1 MFRATVREVKSP
13 TDVVVTIDKLFGG
26 GMVRARSRIEVTVGE
41 RVLVDD
47 LSAGR
52 VHDWMVVDFENVIG
66 RWGNTGPHTHPIGQ
80 VDGLK
85 DFLDTYGEFMGDHE
99 DRMKYAEGKLVEAD
113 AAIAQGRLDMLQ
125 AEQDLA
131 AARDRITKA
140 ETELTYADQR
150 ISVGEA
156 ERAAAIA
163 RLDTAELE
171 ILAAGTRIGATENL
185 LSTLDNRVE
194 SAETTVQV
202 TAGKLD
208 TVDTR
213 LTTTAGEL
221 AALSGTVG
229 DVSAAVATAEGKAA
243 RAETAANQASA
254 VASEAM
260 SEYDGLRVKLDAALA
275 ARPGLI
281 ADSSFE
287 LPDQWDPAYGAS
299 IIASTAARTGSK
311 LLVLPWQNRNTGT
324 GKPVHAY
331 SRQDVQVIKGHHYRL
346 TVYLN
351 STDSIDGAKGNFL
364 VRRGAAGSKAYIT
377 QTTRIDL
384 VDSGITQGGWRVFQ
398 AEWTAPESYDVNFGF
413 QAASLASDLYVDDLQ
428 AVDSTA
434 EASLQIAVED
444 ARQKAEAAA
453 RDAMAA
459 LTAANQAQTA
469 ANGKTNVLYTTT
481 PYAGMGTAMGDTNF
495 VMSSLGGGGKVLR
508 QRRWTGNSWED
519 VQFDHQVIASV
530 DLGKAT
536 VGELDGQRISA
547 RTLTADR
554 FQVGVA
560 GNLIVDPNFNDATI
574 SNWRL
579 GGRWQWGNTD
589 GETYFRAWGNGT
601 ITDMGLNGGKS
612 KAPSLPVASGM
623 SYALTLDVK
632 GTIGVY
638 LAIRYANGHINTPGS
653 SVQTSPHSATRR
665 IHTFIITPD
674 NYIVAGAEGTKPVEI
689 QINLRQ
695 PSSAPVGGDTTVYS
709 AKFAPRTSSV
719 LIEDGAVTAAK
730 VNAESV
736 AGAVGQFVKVQAANV
751 EVTSELAA
759 RVVNAMT
766 ANVRNLVVT
775 ESAILQHTT
784 LLGTTV
790 ASELNVTKLL
800 RGRDAILSGTI
811 DVAQLNVTNT
821 MSAAIVNAMDVA
833 TQKLVVT
840 EEALLNHA
848 TLLGTTVAERL
859 NVTKQLIGRDAILT
873 GTVDVDQLNV
883 TSTMS
888 AEIVRAMNTT
898 TKRLIV
904 TEDAI
909 LNRATVVQDLV
920 TRDLIAQRVDS
931 RYLRSDSI
939 QTGLLEVFGRFRT
952 APDGQPQIIIQPS
965 QTAWNSRD
973 LAVWFTPDG
982 SLPGGGDATQFE
994 VTGGMWM
1001 NPTRNTGTSWS
1012 PQQLNLRGQS
1022 RAGVQIMDGLTVRA
1036 TAGTA
1041 GPTIMSHPGQFLSV
1055 IGSDGVGLSS
1065 RAGDARIVPWKSAY
1079 IIARNDGVVEMES
1092 ERRVHLKTGRLPVR
1106 FTSPGSGHETYEHTT
1121 GSASN
1126 AVILENGN
1134 VFRSTSSRRYK
1145 KDITD
1150 WVFDVE
1156 RLRDFRLRRWYDK
1169 VGDGSGRRYSG
1180 AIAEEVAALYPEVVP
1195 TIDDPTHVDG
1205 DGKPLPNAPQVPDSI
1220 DYDRLALAAAV
1231 AGWQDADKRLRALEE
1246 KLATLGI

>member
-26 GMVRARSRIEVTVGE
+26 GMVRARSRIEVTAGE

-52 VHDWMVVDFENVIG
+52 VHDWMVVDFENAIG
-66 RWGNTGPHTHPIGQ
+66 RWGSAGPHTHPIGQ

-113 AAIAQGRLDMLQ
+113 AAIAQGKLDMAQ
-125 AEQDLA
+125 AEADLA

-150 ISVGEA
+150 IAVGEA
-156 ERAAAIA
+156 ERAAAIV
-163 RLDTAELE
+163 RLDSAELE
-171 ILAAGTRIGATENL
+171 ILAAGKRIGATENL

-229 DVSAAVATAEGKAA
+229 NVSAAVATAEGKAA
-243 RAETAANQASA
+243 RAEAAANQAST

-281 ADSSFE
+281 TDSSFE
-287 LPDQWDPAYGAS
+287 LADQWITSGGN
-299 IIASTAARTGSK
+299 IIADVNARTGNRVYAVPASTSSQWAYSATAVPVEK
-311 LLVLPWQNRNTGT
+311 DHNYRFVAYVRPDSTLTSGALCGRIAKPGAGGPVFVTATSPVSLPEATTVGVYSRVELSWTATETGT
-324 GKPVHAY
+324 FHIGPQLFNND
-331 SRQDVQVIKGHHYRL
+331 SRVLVEDFQV
-346 TVYLN
+346 T
-351 STDSIDGAKGNFL
+351 
-364 VRRGAAGSKAYIT
+364 
-377 QTTRIDL
+377 
-384 VDSGITQGGWRVFQ
+384 
-398 AEWTAPESYDVNFGF
+398 
-413 QAASLASDLYVDDLQ
+413 
-428 AVDSTA
+428 DSTA
-434 EASLQIAVED
+434 EASLQIAVEG

-453 RDAMAA
+453 RDAVEA

-536 VGELDGQRISA
+536 VGELDGIRIKANSV
-547 RTLTADR
+547 TADKVTIGIGQNLVPNANATTGTAPHI
-554 FQVGVA
+554 FYGGGTKTVSGSTFGTVFFSALSQGTWGDVGLIRSGALAPNGRNGDFLINSRSEYVFRMRVKRSWSTGNVRVKASVYDMSGKIVKNVFTPDTPLSTTWLPLEVRLSGADVA
-560 GNLIVDPNFNDATI
+560 AGVSVALIIQTTRDGEYWFETLDF
-574 SNWRL
+574 REL
-579 GGRWQWGNTD
+579 TD
-589 GETYFRAWGNGT
+589 GALVVNGT
-601 ITDMGLNGGKS
+601 IT
-612 KAPSLPVASGM
+612 
-623 SYALTLDVK
+623 
-632 GTIGVY
+632 
-638 LAIRYANGHINTPGS
+638 
-653 SVQTSPHSATRR
+653 
-665 IHTFIITPD
+665 
-674 NYIVAGAEGTKPVEI
+674 
-689 QINLRQ
+689 
-695 PSSAPVGGDTTVYS
+695 GD
-709 AKFAPRTSSV
+709 
-719 LIEDGAVTAAK
+719 K

-736 AGAVGQFVKVQAANV
+736 AAKIGQFVKVQANNV
-751 EVTSELAA
+751 EVTEDLSA

-766 ANVRNLVVT
+766 TNTKNLVVT

-790 ASELNVTKLL
+790 ADELNVTKLL

-873 GTVDVDQLNV
+873 GTVDVHQLNV
-883 TSTMS
+883 TNTMS
-888 AEIVRAMNTT
+888 AEIVRAMDTT

-909 LNRATVVQDLV
+909 LNRATIVQDLV

-965 QTAWNSRD
+965 QAAWNNRD

-982 SLPGGGDATQFE
+982 TTPGGGDAAQFA

-1022 RAGVQIMDGLTVRA
+1022 RAGVQVMDGLTMRT
-1036 TAGTA
+1036 TAGTI
-1041 GPTIMSHPGQFLSV
+1041 GPAINSYQGQQLTL
-1055 IGSDGVGLSS
+1055 IGSTGLGMTTLS
-1065 RAGDARIVPWKSAY
+1065 GDARITPWGS
-1079 IIARNDGVVEMES
+1079 IELLARNGNVYVESRASGE
-1092 ERRVHLKTGRLPVR
+1092 VRLNGGSGGVR
-1106 FTSPGSGHETYEHTT
+1106 FTDQTGTVGQYSRTT
-1121 GSASN
+1121 GTAANMNMTSAGLLYR
-1126 AVILENGN
+1126 V
-1134 VFRSTSSRRYK
+1134 TSSLRYK
-1145 KDITD
+1145 ENVET
-1150 WVFDVE
+1150 WEFDPTRMRDM
-1156 RLRDFRLRRWYDK
+1156 RLTTWNDKKHPGIARDQRRH
-1169 VGDGSGRRYSG
+1169 VG
-1180 AIAEEVAALYPEVVP
+1180 AIAEEVADLYPEVVL
-1195 TIDDPTHVDG
+1195 TIPDPSHVDD
-1205 DGKPLPNAPQVPDSI
+1205 DGNPLPGAPQVPDSI
-1220 DYDRLALAAAV
+1220 QYDRLALAAAV
-1231 AGWQDADKRLRALEE
+1231 TGWQDADRRLRALEE
-1246 KLATLGI
+1246 KLATLGV

>member
-52 VHDWMVVDFENVIG
+52 VHDWMVVGFENAIG

-113 AAIAQGRLDMLQ
+113 AAIAQGELDMAQ

-156 ERAAAIA
+156 ERAATIA

-185 LSTLDNRVE
+185 LTTLDNRVE

-213 LTTTAGEL
+213 LTATAGEL
-221 AALSGTVG
+221 STLKGTVG
-229 DVSAAVATAEGKAA
+229 DVSAAAAEADRKAA
-243 RAETAANQASA
+243 QAVTSATTAQETAETA
-254 VASEAM
+254 M
-260 SEYDGLRVKLDAALA
+260 TEYDGLRVKLDAALA
-275 ARPGLI
+275 AKPGLI
-281 ADSSFE
+281 SDSSFE
-287 LPDQWDPAYGAS
+287 LPEQWSPGYGAS
-299 IIASTAARTGSK
+299 IIASTAAHTGSK
-311 LLVLPWQNRNTGT
+311 LLVLPWQNTNTGT
-324 GKPVHAY
+324 DKSVHVY
-331 SRQDVQVIKGHHYRL
+331 SRQDVQVIKGNRYRL

-351 STDSIDGAKGNFL
+351 STGSVDGAAGNFV
-364 VRRGAAGSKAYIT
+364 VRRGAAGSNAYT
-377 QTTRIDL
+377 TRTTRIDL
-384 VDSGITQGGWRVFQ
+384 VDSGITQGDWRVFQ

-413 QAASLASDLYVDDLQ
+413 QAAFLASDLYVDDLQ

-453 RDAMAA
+453 RDAVEAMRV
-459 LTAANQAQTA
+459 ANLAQTSA
-469 ANGKTNVLYTTT
+469 DGKTTVTATVNT
-481 PYAGMGTAMGDTNF
+481 PTGVGLAVGDLHRQF
-495 VMSSLGGGGKVLR
+495 SSLGSGGQILREWRWNGTTWVDHKISSDFISHLDVGKLSGVFANISQHLQAGSIGTDYLTVGVGRNLVPNGGGQARYGWENFGYNDRSDPATNNGYPGSFWIKGRTNAASEQFPIMPGVY
-508 QRRWTGNSWED
+508 SWRVSAKGQHD
-519 VQFDHQVIASV
+519 GGRTYVQFDC
-530 DLGKAT
+530 
-536 VGELDGQRISA
+536 
-547 RTLTADR
+547 
-554 FQVGVA
+554 F
-560 GNLIVDPNFNDATI
+560 
-574 SNWRL
+574 
-579 GGRWQWGNTD
+579 
-589 GETYFRAWGNGT
+589 
-601 ITDMGLNGGKS
+601 
-612 KAPSLPVASGM
+612 
-623 SYALTLDVK
+623 
-632 GTIGVY
+632 
-638 LAIRYANGHINTPGS
+638 
-653 SVQTSPHSATRR
+653 
-665 IHTFIITPD
+665 D
-674 NYIVAGAEGTKPVEI
+674 NEGTRIRLLYLVSNRLIPNGAWSDFSGEV
-689 QINLRQ
+689 
-695 PSSAPVGGDTTVYS
+695 TVPAGTVKARFYIYGNHRNGVVVDDYQWFTG
-709 AKFAPRTSSV
+709 FALEELVTGQLVVNGAITGEKVDAQSV
-719 LIEDGAVTAAK
+719 AAK
-730 VNAESV
+730 I
-736 AGAVGQFVKVQAANV
+736 GQFVEVQAENV

-840 EEALLNHA
+840 EAALLNHA

-873 GTVDVDQLNV
+873 GTVDVAQLNV

-888 AEIVRAMNTT
+888 AEIVRAMDTT
-898 TKRLIV
+898 TKRLVV

-909 LNRATVVQDLV
+909 LNRATIVQDLV

-965 QTAWNSRD
+965 QAAWNNRD

-1001 NPTRNTGTSWS
+1001 NPTRNTGTSWA

-1022 RAGVQIMDGLTVRA
+1022 RAGVQVMDGLTVRT
-1036 TAGTA
+1036 TAGTI
-1041 GPTIMSHPGQFLSV
+1041 GPAINSYQGQQLTL
-1055 IGSDGVGLSS
+1055 IGSTGLGMTTLSGGARITPWGNIDLLARNGNVYVES
-1065 RAGDARIVPWKSAY
+1065 RASGEV
-1079 IIARNDGVVEMES
+1079 
-1092 ERRVHLKTGRLPVR
+1092 RLNGGSGGVR
-1106 FTSPGSGHETYEHTT
+1106 FTDQSGTAGQYSRTT
-1121 GSASN
+1121 GTAANMNMTSAG
-1126 AVILENGN
+1126 LL
-1134 VFRSTSSRRYK
+1134 FRVTSSLRYK
-1145 KDITD
+1145 ENVET
-1150 WVFDVE
+1150 WEFDPTRMRDM
-1156 RLRDFRLRRWYDK
+1156 RLTTWNDKKHPGIARDQRRH
-1169 VGDGSGRRYSG
+1169 VG
-1180 AIAEEVAALYPEVVP
+1180 AIAEEVAGLYPEVVL
-1195 TIDDPTHVDG
+1195 TIPDPSHVDD
-1205 DGKPLPNAPQVPDSI
+1205 DGNPLPGAPQVPDSI
-1220 DYDRLALAAAV
+1220 QYDRLALAAAV
-1231 AGWQDADKRLRALEE
+1231 TGWQDSDRRLRALEE

>member
-52 VHDWMVVDFENVIG
+52 VHDWMVVDFENAIG
-66 RWGNTGPHTHPIGQ
+66 RWGSAGPHTHPIGQ

-156 ERAAAIA
+156 ERAATIA

-221 AALSGTVG
+221 STLKGTVG

-275 ARPGLI
+275 AKPGLI
-281 ADSSFE
+281 TDSSFE
-287 LPDQWDPAYGAS
+287 LADQWITSGGN
-299 IIASTAARTGSK
+299 IIADVNARTGTRVYAVPASTTSQWAYSATAVPVEK
-311 LLVLPWQNRNTGT
+311 DHNYRFVAYVRPDSTLTRGSLYGRIAKPGASGPVFVTATSPVSLPEATTAGTYSRVELSWTATETGT
-324 GKPVHAY
+324 FHIGPQVFNND
-331 SRQDVQVIKGHHYRL
+331 SRVLVEDFQV
-346 TVYLN
+346 T
-351 STDSIDGAKGNFL
+351 
-364 VRRGAAGSKAYIT
+364 
-377 QTTRIDL
+377 
-384 VDSGITQGGWRVFQ
+384 
-398 AEWTAPESYDVNFGF
+398 
-413 QAASLASDLYVDDLQ
+413 
-428 AVDSTA
+428 DSTA

-453 RDAMAA
+453 RDAVEAMRRADMA
-459 LTAANQAQTA
+459 QSS
-469 ANGKTNVLYTTT
+469 ANGKTNVMYTTT
-481 PYAGMGTAMGDTNF
+481 PYTGAGLNVGDTNF
-495 VMSSLGGGGKVLR
+495 VLSTLGGGGIMQR
-508 QRRWTGNSWED
+508 QRRWGGNSWED
-519 VQFDHQVIASV
+519 VTLGHQVISSV

-536 VGELDGQRISA
+536 VGELDGIRVKA
-547 RTLTADR
+547 RTLAADR
-554 FQVGVA
+554 FTVGVS
-560 GNLIVDPNFNDATI
+560 GNLIVDPNFNDAQI
-574 SNWRL
+574 SAWRL
-579 GGRWQWGNTD
+579 SGRWQWIEVEGTKYFSCWAD
-589 GETYFRAWGNGT
+589 GTNS
-601 ITDMGLNGGKS
+601 DMALNGGPDR
-612 KAPSLPVASGM
+612 APSIPVTAGTT
-623 SYALTLDVK
+623 YALSMDVK
-632 GTIGVY
+632 GSVQVY
-638 LAIRYANGHINTPGS
+638 LSIRYANGVVATPGAS
-653 SVQTSPHSATRR
+653 IQTIPGTGRRSATVTIR
-665 IHTFIITPD
+665 PED
-674 NYIVAGAEGTKPVEI
+674 YGYAAAAGTKPVEI
-689 QINLRQ
+689 ALRLRC
-695 PSSAPVGGDTTVYS
+695 PWTGTKGTESGVFSAR
-709 AKFAPRTSSV
+709 FAPRTSSV
-719 LIEDGAVTAAK
+719 LIEDGAVTAEK
-730 VNAESV
+730 VDAQSV
-736 AGAVGQFVKVQAANV
+736 AGAVGKFVKVQAENV

-873 GTVDVDQLNV
+873 GTVDVAQLNV

-888 AEIVRAMNTT
+888 AEIVRAMDTT
-898 TKRLIV
+898 TKRLVV

-909 LNRATVVQDLV
+909 LNRATIVQELV

-965 QTAWNSRD
+965 QAAWNNRD

-982 SLPGGGDATQFE
+982 TTPGGGDAAQFA

-1022 RAGVQIMDGLTVRA
+1022 RAGVQVMDGLTMRT
-1036 TAGTA
+1036 TAGTI
-1041 GPTIMSHPGQFLSV
+1041 GPAINSYQGQQLTL
-1055 IGSDGVGLSS
+1055 IGSTGLGMTTLS
-1065 RAGDARIVPWKSAY
+1065 GDARITPWGS
-1079 IIARNDGVVEMES
+1079 IELLARNGNVYVESRASGE
-1092 ERRVHLKTGRLPVR
+1092 VRLNGGSGGVR
-1106 FTSPGSGHETYEHTT
+1106 FTDQTGTAGQYSRTT
-1121 GSASN
+1121 GTAANMNMTSAGLLYR
-1126 AVILENGN
+1126 V
-1134 VFRSTSSRRYK
+1134 TSSLRYK
-1145 KDITD
+1145 ENVET
-1150 WVFDVE
+1150 WEFDPTRMRDM
-1156 RLRDFRLRRWYDK
+1156 RLTTWNDKKHPGIARDQRRH
-1169 VGDGSGRRYSG
+1169 VG
-1180 AIAEEVAALYPEVVP
+1180 AIAEEVADLYPEVVL
-1195 TIDDPTHVDG
+1195 TIPDPSHVDD
-1205 DGKPLPNAPQVPDSI
+1205 DGNPLPGAPQVPDSI
-1220 DYDRLALAAAV
+1220 QYDRLALAAAV
-1231 AGWQDADKRLRALEE
+1231 TGWQDADRRLRALEE